1 MEHSPIS
8 EEHQARGWLYGII
21 QHDSG
26 INSKIFPNFITS
38 MKNKQGKKI

>member
-8 EEHQARGWLYGII
+8 EEHQARGLYGII

-26 INSKIFPNFITS
+26 INSKIFQNFITS